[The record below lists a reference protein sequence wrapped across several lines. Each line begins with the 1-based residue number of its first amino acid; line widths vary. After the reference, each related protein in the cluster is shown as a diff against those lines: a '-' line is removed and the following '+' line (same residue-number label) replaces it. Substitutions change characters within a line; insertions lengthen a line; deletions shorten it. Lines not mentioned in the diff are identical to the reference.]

1 VELTKRIPDY
11 GGLLRIL
18 CDARF
23 KTPKGWTE
31 ARYTIMDTGAYTSLL
46 PLSLWKKLE
55 TEILADYFV
64 RGLVPKT
71 ECKIDV
77 KVGWVTAIIL
87 DKEGNATP
95 EIKFRAFLAL
105 IDNILLI
112 IGFKDLLEK
121 YHLEID
127 VMANEAFIEAKNN
140 AIDEIS

>member
-1 VELTKRIPDY
+1 MNQYDTELIKRIPDY

-23 KTPKGWTE
+23 KTPQGWTE
-31 ARYTIMDTGAYTSLL
+31 ARYTIMDTGAHTSLL

-55 TEILADYFV
+55 TNILADYFV
-64 RGLVPKT
+64 RGLVPNK
-71 ECKIDV
+71 ECKMDV
-77 KVGWVTAIIL
+77 KVGWITGVIM
-87 DKEGNATP
+87 DNEGNATS

-105 IDNILLI
+105 VDNIPLI

-127 VMANEAFIEAKNN
+127 VRANIAFIETK
-140 AIDEIS
+140 